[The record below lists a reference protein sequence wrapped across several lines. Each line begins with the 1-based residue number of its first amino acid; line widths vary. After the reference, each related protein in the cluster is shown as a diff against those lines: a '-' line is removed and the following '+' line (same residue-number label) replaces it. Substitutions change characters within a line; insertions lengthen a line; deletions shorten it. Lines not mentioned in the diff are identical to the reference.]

1 MLRLMARQRNKM
13 AADRFTVKHTPAQR
27 LALVILMMQG
37 VHKSQVCEA
46 AGCAERTLLFWRE
59 RYEAGHLRADVE
71 ETKAALAAYQA
82 ALGCALVPPPSFSFA
97 PATTKT
103 PEQVV
108 DLGTL
113 QEVMQHGVAPR
124 VATPAG
130 DVVEVQPNPAEPA
143 GLRRAE
149 PATPARTQAGQR
161 LEPARLEP
169 AGERGADPHPRRAG
183 KVQGSLAFGR
193 AAPDAET
200 LMQGPPPPAPQAT
213 PSEVAALVEDD
224 GQGSYGAALPTEFVR
239 HTGHQDGLD
248 VLQSYS
254 SSVVFR
260 LMQIGEALASNKRLP
275 AWQLQQLRGAA
286 DIFKHLSS
294 MITPK
299 TKPVAYAAP
308 ARASAARK
316 DRGEVLFALG
326 ELLERANT
334 SKDVEAIEGLVHRI
348 QAGEITFGDGGDDE
362 PVQ

>member
-1 MLRLMARQRNKM
+1 
-13 AADRFTVKHTPAQR
+13 
-27 LALVILMMQG
+27 
-37 VHKSQVCEA
+37 
-46 AGCAERTLLFWRE
+46 
-59 RYEAGHLRADVE
+59 
-71 ETKAALAAYQA
+71 
-82 ALGCALVPPPSFSFA
+82 
-97 PATTKT
+97 
-103 PEQVV
+103 
-108 DLGTL
+108 
-113 QEVMQHGVAPR
+113 
-124 VATPAG
+124 
-130 DVVEVQPNPAEPA
+130 
-143 GLRRAE
+143 
-149 PATPARTQAGQR
+149 
-161 LEPARLEP
+161 
-169 AGERGADPHPRRAG
+169 
-183 KVQGSLAFGR
+183 
-193 AAPDAET
+193 
-200 LMQGPPPPAPQAT
+200 
-213 PSEVAALVEDD
+213 VAALVEDD